1 MMEEMEDD
9 AYKPDFMDIML
20 AIAEFIVCST
30 FFGVI
35 IYYTLSGMIESGIS
49 GLFVGFFI
57 GLPLGFFAGIAVL
70 CCLFPIMLGII
81 IIYGIYI
88 MFSDRY

>member
-1 MMEEMEDD
+1 MMEDD

-20 AIAEFIVCST
+20 AIAEFIVYST

-57 GLPLGFFAGIAVL
+57 GLPLGFFCGHCCFVL
-70 CCLFPIMLGII
+70 FIPYHARHHNNLRN
-81 IIYGIYI
+81 IYYV
-88 MFSDRY
+88 FR